1 MWEQM
6 LETEQLDIY
15 MDEANL
21 RLEIRMKS
29 ESNLSP
35 LTIRMSHT
43 DLTQL
48 IHTLLEISRS
58 FRGDVPFFHLK

>member
-15 MDEANL
+15 MDEVNL
-21 RLEIRMKS
+21 RLEIRIKS
-29 ESNLSP
+29 ESALSP
-35 LTIRMSHT
+35 LTIRMNHT

-58 FRGDVPFFHLK
+58 FRGDVPFFYSK